1 MSNNIYLSRLISIK
15 RSLLLVIIFSLSF
28 SLAYAEPTVGII
40 TNMEGQITIE
50 NGNKGMLD
58 FGDDVTFKDQ
68 ISVGKN
74 SSLVITY
81 YAGCR
86 QEWFGENTVIEI
98 GLDKSKVINGQ
109 LQQAKIFDCE
119 VPEVVLSDKD
129 SFKKAAFHFRGVAIE
144 KSSTNQQKVQK
155 QKSKS
160 KQININK
167 NQTGD
172 VKLRIWTAKKDNIY
186 YRSGEHIIIYMV
198 ANKDA
203 YLKLD
208 YFQADGNVVH
218 LIPNLFEEK
227 QKIKAGQ
234 IYIVGGNKSKIKL
247 IVENPYGEEYIRALV
262 STQPLDESF
271 MSTEMIEESQNYQQ
285 TINKLLSKN
294 KQAKV
299 SEFELGIWSIP

>member
-1 MSNNIYLSRLISIK
+1 
-15 RSLLLVIIFSLSF
+15 
-28 SLAYAEPTVGII
+28 
-40 TNMEGQITIE
+40 
-50 NGNKGMLD
+50 
-58 FGDDVTFKDQ
+58 
-68 ISVGKN
+68 
-74 SSLVITY
+74 
-81 YAGCR
+81 
-86 QEWFGENTVIEI
+86 
-98 GLDKSKVINGQ
+98 
-109 LQQAKIFDCE
+109 
-119 VPEVVLSDKD
+119 
-129 SFKKAAFHFRGVAIE
+129 
-144 KSSTNQQKVQK
+144 
-155 QKSKS
+155 
-160 KQININK
+160 
-167 NQTGD
+167 
-172 VKLRIWTAKKDNIY
+172 
-186 YRSGEHIIIYMV
+186 MV